1 MSFDARVVADVAP
14 AAAAAALPWD
24 EALVGEAQMRRGS
37 KGGCIPWASHSMVAS
52 GPPAVLPLVRS
63 HSLTNFAMAS
73 RRVTLGLSALLCMGL
88 LSCGEKSR
96 VLNHSSI
103 AARSYVKP
111 SSAATGST
119 IRRDVIGHLK
129 SAHWGNSVAM
139 SFHSAA
145 STSTSPHVNS
155 PAGVLKSSSM
165 LKSSSEEEKDS
176 WLPAAAAG
184 AALSLVAGVGV
195 GVDIARG
202 VGKETRGGFMRA
214 GE

>member
-145 STSTSPHVNS
+145 STSTSSHVNS
-155 PAGVLKSSSM
+155 PAGVLKSSS
-165 LKSSSEEEKDS
+165 SEEEKDNG
-176 WLPAAAAG
+176 LPAG
-184 AALSLVAGVGV
+184 GLGLSLVEGGAVGV
-195 GVDIARG
+195 GSFARG
-202 VGKETRGGFMRA
+202 VWKEKLGGFMRPEE
-214 GE
+214 GR